1 MEYQNP
7 FTESEMI
14 QVSQQVTSYLLKKRI
29 DELASR
35 LELLERQVYAPIEK
49 QSSNKQSIVYDT
61 SERGMWKFFDNE
73 TSK

>member
-49 QSSNKQSIVYDT
+49 QSSNKQNIVYDT
-61 SERGMWKFFDNE
+61 SERAMWKFFDNE

>member
-29 DELASR
+29 DEFESR

-49 QSSNKQSIVYDT
+49 QSSNKKSIVYDN
-61 SERGMWKFFDNE
+61 SEKGMWKFFDNE